1 MPDLLIDTACCT
13 ASATSI
19 LFICTGNICRSP
31 LAEVMART
39 MFDSDSFTF
48 SSAGTH
54 AVVGNPTTSH
64 AQTIARDRS
73 LDLSG
78 HRATHLDA
86 SASPPDIVI
95 GMEERHL
102 VIAAGTFP
110 SLDRSRIRLLDMHRP
125 IADPYRG
132 DLAAY
137 ETAAAHI
144 ESALGMLPMI
154 DSDIAGSR
162 NRRR

>member
-1 MPDLLIDTACCT
+1 MPDLLIDTT
-13 ASATSI
+13 SPSASATSI

-31 LAEVMART
+31 LAEVMARA
-39 MFDSDSFTF
+39 MFDGDSFTF
-48 SSAGTH
+48 SSVGTH
-54 AVVGNPTTSH
+54 AVTGSPTTPH
-64 AQTIARDRS
+64 AQTIARGRS

-78 HRATHLDA
+78 HRATHLGA
-86 SASPPDIVI
+86 STPPPDIVI

-102 VIAAGTFP
+102 VVAAGTFP

-125 IADPYRG
+125 VADPYRG

-144 ESALGMLPMI
+144 ETALETLPMI
-154 DSDIAGSR
+154 DGDITGHR